1 MKPDYLNIKINQ
13 INHVIKKSNSNS
25 RRNLF
30 HKENSK
36 KDLFH
41 NQHSNKNAKIRINS
55 SFYEINNKL
64 NNLNYTKNSKNQ
76 QDDFFKYLKS
86 IGLGDMYK
94 LCMPNYIENDMTK
107 NYNNRYKNGTKKINY
122 LLNQNSNKNN
132 RNEIDKDNS
141 NKNKIVP
148 NKRLVPLG
156 KKII

>member
-1 MKPDYLNIKINQ
+1 
-13 INHVIKKSNSNS
+13 
-25 RRNLF
+25 
-30 HKENSK
+30 
-36 KDLFH
+36 
-41 NQHSNKNAKIRINS
+41 
-55 SFYEINNKL
+55 
-64 NNLNYTKNSKNQ
+64 
-76 QDDFFKYLKS
+76 
-86 IGLGDMYK
+86 MYK

-141 NKNKIVP
+141 NKSKIVP